1 MAAEDQKFVS
11 TPDLKTDQSTAIDS
25 SLDETVTTPES
36 SIGIGSEAVIT
47 VPDEGEGSNEV
58 GIGNTE
64 GVAADQALED
74 AVSKPSPLQASPYYK
89 APALLRGG
97 YYRKQQ

>member
-1 MAAEDQKFVS
+1 MAAEDPKFVP
-11 TPDLKTDQSTAIDS
+11 TPGLSHEPSTAINPA
-25 SLDETVTTPES
+25 LGDETPES

-64 GVAADQALED
+64 LVSRRIRLWKTRYQNPLLCKRALIIRRR
-74 AVSKPSPLQASPYYK
+74 
-89 APALLRGG
+89 AP
-97 YYRKQQ
+97 